1 MKNNINGNA
10 AQMEAILHKDGP
22 AMVLAGPGSG
32 KTFVIV
38 QRLKVLIE
46 EYSVDPSSI
55 LVITFTK
62 AAALEMQHRF
72 CKITNS
78 LYPEVCFGTFH
89 SVFYQIIRLSNPSKR
104 LQIVSEKDKY
114 KFLKDI
120 IIKLSGEKGADKQ
133 EFMDALDQTGDILSE
148 ISRVKNV
155 GASTEEKHENIPLKE
170 HFDKIFKEYNKVLRE
185 FGLIDFDDMISMCYE
200 FLMKNPDTLKK
211 WRDRFKYILIDEY
224 QDINLMQYKVVRLLC
239 NTNNLFVVGD
249 DDQSIYGFRGS
260 DPGIMQKFPDEFDGL
275 NPKIINLNINYR
287 CGKKILTA
295 AGKLI
300 VVNTVRFPKELIA
313 NESNG
318 EGYVYPRSYINKQ
331 QQNKAII
338 TFLSEH
344 MDELD
349 NIAFIFRTNSE
360 AMSMANVCKQAGIPT
375 NLEKSA
381 KSFTDS
387 PAVKLCENYLR
398 FIYEG
403 KRRDLFFKIMNSPK
417 RYISRS
423 AIETEIVN
431 EAALRRFYQGNS
443 ERIKEI
449 DKLFRQLHILGHM
462 RPSLSIRFLRN
473 EIGVDK
479 LYPGE
484 IDALNELSE
493 ISLKMAD
500 NKMLLSEITK
510 IRENSFTGIEKAA
523 TKKHGKKLN
532 LLTMHGSKGLEFD
545 IVWLC
550 GLNEGI
556 IPSRS
561 SVTLSQIEEER
572 RMLYVGMTRAKRAL
586 IMSYL
591 NGGKENPMLPSRF
604 LRPIRYLWEE
614 NYSSSPSSPSSGS
627 STSSSNSTSSR

>member
-38 QRLKVLIE
+38 NRLRYLIE
-46 EYSVDPSSI
+46 EYSVDPSSV

-72 CKITNS
+72 FKDTNS

-89 SVFYQIIRLSNPSKR
+89 SVFYQIIRLSNPQNS

-114 KFLKDI
+114 KYIKDI
-120 IIKLSGEKGADKQ
+120 IIRLSYEYPEDKQ
-133 EFMDALDQTGDILSE
+133 EFMDALDNIPEIISE
-148 ISRVKNV
+148 ISRIKNV
-155 GASTEEKHENIPLKE
+155 GTSCSECSANIPLKKYFE
-170 HFDKIFKEYNKVLRE
+170 MLYKEYNNALWE
-185 FGLIDFDDMISMCYE
+185 FGLIDFDDMIIKCYE
-200 FLMKNPDTLKK
+200 LLQGNKALLGTWQM
-211 WRDRFKYILIDEY
+211 RFKYVLIDEY
-224 QDINLMQYKVVRLLC
+224 QDINLMQYKVIRLLC

-260 DPGIMQKFPDEFDGL
+260 DPSIMQSFSDEFKDYE
-275 NPKIINLNINYR
+275 PKVINLNINYR
-287 CGKKILTA
+287 CGKRILEA
-295 AGKLI
+295 S
-300 VVNTVRFPKELIA
+300 NNLIA
-313 NESNG
+313 DNTIRFQKKLVANETSPDG
-318 EGYVYPRSYINKQ
+318 FVIPRSYINKD
-331 QQNKAII
+331 QQNKAVLY
-338 TFLSEH
+338 FLNQH

-349 NIAFIFRTNSE
+349 KIAFIFRTNSQ
-360 AMSMANVCKQAGIPT
+360 ALSMANFCKQVGIPT
-375 NLEKSA
+375 NLDKNA
-381 KSFTDS
+381 KSFTES

-403 KRRDLFFKIMNSPK
+403 RRREHFFKIMNYPK

-423 AIETEIVN
+423 AITSETVN
-431 EAALRRFYQGNS
+431 EMHLRNYYRGNH
-443 ERIKEI
+443 ERLKDI
-449 DKLFRQLHILGHM
+449 DKLFRQLNMVMHM
-462 RPSLSIRFLRN
+462 RPSLSIRFIRN
-473 EIGVDK
+473 EIGIDK

-484 IDALNELSE
+484 NDALNELSE
-493 ISLKMAD
+493 IAVKMAD
-500 NKMLLSEITK
+500 NKMLLDEITR
-510 IRENSFTGIEKAA
+510 IRELSYESNNKAA
-523 TKKHGKKLN
+523 HKSSGKDLN

-545 IVWLC
+545 IVWLM

-561 SVTLSQIEEER
+561 SVTLPQIEEER
-572 RMLYVGMTRAKRAL
+572 RMLYVGMTRAKQAL

-591 NGGKENPMLPSRF
+591 TGGKENPMLPSRF

-614 NYSSSPSSPSSGS
+614 NHSSPSRPSSGS